1 MASPLTLEWADGS
14 YDFKLTWLGCAEVE
28 KKADGPGIQEI
39 YERVMLGQSHLSDVV
54 EIIRQGLR
62 GGGGG
67 IVDEQAVQM
76 NDALMNDLVKRYV
89 TGDEAA
95 PFVESW
101 NLATVILHTFVVGHD
116 SAADAP
122 KKKAEEPAGSTP
134 PKS

>member
-28 KKADGPGIQEI
+28 KKGEAGIQAI

-54 EIIRQGLR
+54 EIIRQGLL
-62 GGGGG
+62 GGGSA
-67 IVDEQAVQM
+67 IVDEQEVEIKP
-76 NDALMNDLVKRYV
+76 ALANRLISRYV

-95 PFVESW
+95 PFVDSW
-101 NLATVILHTFVVGHD
+101 NLAKVILHTFVVGHD